1 MTRTKYLA
9 DTSVFARLTKPT
21 VVATFAPL
29 AAQGQVAICPPV
41 AFELGYSARTPDDY
55 QELTDRLTSFP
66 PVPVTD
72 ADHRR
77 ALEVQGAL
85 ASRGQHRAIS
95 LVDALVA
102 AIAEAR
108 DLIVLHYDS
117 DFELVSDITGQRH
130 RWVVERGT
138 AD

>member
-1 MTRTKYLA
+1 M
-9 DTSVFARLTKPT
+9 
-21 VVATFAPL
+21 
-29 AAQGQVAICPPV
+29 CPPV
-41 AFELGYSARTPDDY
+41 AFELGYSARTPADY
-55 QELTDRLTSFP
+55 RELADRLTSFP

-77 ALEVQGAL
+77 AIEVQRAL

-95 LVDALVA
+95 LVDGLVA

-117 DFELVSDITGQRH
+117 DFELVADITGQGQH
-130 RWVVERGT
+130 WIVQRGT

>member
-1 MTRTKYLA
+1 MARTRFLA
-9 DTSVFARLTKPT
+9 DTSVFARLTKLP
-21 VVATFAPL
+21 VAAAFAPL
-29 AAQGQVAICPPV
+29 AAQGQVAICAPV
-41 AFELGYSARTPDDY
+41 AFELGYSARTPADY
-55 QELTDRLTSFP
+55 RELADRLTSFP

-77 ALEVQGAL
+77 ALEVQSAL

-95 LVDALVA
+95 LVDGLVA

-117 DFELVSDITGQRH
+117 DFELVADVTGQGQQ
-130 RWVVERGT
+130 WIVERGT
-138 AD
+138 GD